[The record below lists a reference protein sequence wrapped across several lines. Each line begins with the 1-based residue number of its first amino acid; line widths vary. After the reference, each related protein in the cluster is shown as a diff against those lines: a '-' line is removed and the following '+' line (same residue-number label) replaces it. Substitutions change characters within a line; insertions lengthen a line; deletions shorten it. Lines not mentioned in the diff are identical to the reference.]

1 MRRKE
6 LVKLVKVEAENSKI
20 SIRNARKDANSE
32 IKKTSSSEDL
42 QKNAFNDFPF
52 TAENMVEKANK
63 VRQDFL
69 SRFTNTQL

>member
-1 MRRKE
+1 MHEVSYIDGIQHTALAQELHQLINDRK
-6 LVKLVKVEAENSKI
+6 L
-20 SIRNARKDANSE
+20 R
-32 IKKTSSSEDL
+32 EDL